1 MRMRKKLRKKAR
13 EQQTVNRMAD
23 GVNITVEAH
32 WRRPVG
38 GEQCDSTNVA
48 TGISEH
54 HSTFTGVL
62 FGVSCIKNGLKTN
75 TLQPLCSCVFT
86 LSTTVMQVKHKF
98 HGFKPKNTPRVGLKA
113 SYNSWYL
120 Y

>member
-1 MRMRKKLRKKAR
+1 MRMGKNYKKAR
-13 EQQTVNRMAD
+13 EQQTLNRMAD

-32 WRRPVG
+32 WRKG

-62 FGVSCIKNGLKTN
+62 FTVSCF
-75 TLQPLCSCVFT
+75 Q
-86 LSTTVMQVKHKF
+86 M
-98 HGFKPKNTPRVGLKA
+98 A
-113 SYNSWYL
+113 
-120 Y
+120 